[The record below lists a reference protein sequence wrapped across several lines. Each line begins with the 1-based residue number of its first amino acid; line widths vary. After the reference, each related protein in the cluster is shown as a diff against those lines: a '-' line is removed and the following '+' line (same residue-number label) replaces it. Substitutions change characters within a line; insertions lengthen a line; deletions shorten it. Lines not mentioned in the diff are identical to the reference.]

1 MVNVM
6 IKRKRRLFS
15 AVIAWVIGAG
25 LNLLRYAAAQR
36 NQATAEQNDA
46 PLKLKSSIIAALR
59 QALAQGH
66 TCLPAS
72 EVAGFLCSRQKD
84 LTEETA
90 VFALERLNQRGD
102 ISCRNG
108 VISLPHTARAEETIA
123 HRLRR
128 IGQRLRKINPRR
140 LAEWISLECAELN
153 EEQREAVSLLANSS
167 VAILTGDPGTG
178 KTLTIKS
185 LTAVLERAGY
195 QVYLTAPT
203 GRAAARLA
211 EATGRTAQT
220 LHRLL
225 HNNRRQ
231 ESLRDLILPQIKE
244 AVIVDEASMLDLFL
258 AHRLVEFCS
267 SRTKL
272 IFVGDVYQLPPVG
285 PGQALRDLIESNQ
298 IPIIELTSNHRQSE
312 QSRIAV
318 AARMI
323 KAGIAPELPAPGEA
337 KSDCYFI
344 EADNVTEIQELVVNT
359 AARSLPRRC
368 GADPRRE
375 IQVLTP
381 MRKGA
386 LGTIALNNLI
396 RLALN
401 REANEGVQPIS
412 SNHNF
417 QPSDRVLQTRN
428 NYDLGVFNGECGL
441 VVEAAEK
448 TVTVRFGGRSVTY
461 QPGSTADLTFGFAI
475 TIHRSQGSEYPFV
488 IIPVHESQSVMLT
501 RELLYTALTRGK
513 RMVVVIGSRQAF
525 AQAIS
530 NPYRRRF
537 TGLPSLLSSAALDPA
552 LKMAA

>member
-1 MVNVM
+1 
-6 IKRKRRLFS
+6 
-15 AVIAWVIGAG
+15 
-25 LNLLRYAAAQR
+25 
-36 NQATAEQNDA
+36 
-46 PLKLKSSIIAALR
+46 
-59 QALAQGH
+59 
-66 TCLPAS
+66 
-72 EVAGFLCSRQKD
+72 
-84 LTEETA
+84 
-90 VFALERLNQRGD
+90 
-102 ISCRNG
+102 
-108 VISLPHTARAEETIA
+108 
-123 HRLRR
+123 LRR
-128 IGQRLRKINPRR
+128 INPQR
-140 LAEWISLECAELN
+140 LAEWISKECAELN
-153 EEQREAVSLLANSS
+153 DEQRAAVSLLVNSS
-167 VAILTGDPGTG
+167 VAILAGDPGTG
-178 KTLTIKS
+178 KTLTVKS

-244 AVIVDEASMLDLFL
+244 AVIVDEASMLNLFL
-258 AHRLVEFCS
+258 AERLVEFCS

-285 PGQALRDLIESNQ
+285 PGQAFRDLIESHQ
-298 IPIIELTSNHRQSE
+298 IPIIELTNNHRQSE

-323 KAGIAPELPAPGEA
+323 KAGIAPELPAPGEV

-344 EADNVTEIQELVVNT
+344 EADKVNEIQQLVVNT

-368 GADPRRE
+368 GADPHRE
-375 IQVLTP
+375 IQLLTP

-401 REANEGVQPIS
+401 REANAGAQPGS

-417 QPSDRVLQTRN
+417 QPGDRVLQTRN
-428 NYDLGVFNGECGL
+428 NYDLGVFNGECGI
-441 VVEAAEK
+441 VVEATEK
-448 TVTVRFGGRSVTY
+448 TVTVSFGGRSVTY
-461 QPGSTADLTFGFAI
+461 QQGSTADLTFGSAI

-501 RELLYTALTRGK
+501 RELLYTAMTRGK
-513 RMVVVIGSRQAF
+513 RMVVIIGSRRAF
-525 AQAIS
+525 AQAIG
-530 NPYRRRF
+530 NPYRHRL
-537 TGLPSLLSSAALDPA
+537 TGLPDLLSSAAFDPA
-552 LKMAA
+552 LRMAA